1 MQQSDIDINKKIIR
15 MKIFRNDKTS
25 KQVTPNMLGAK
36 YLTAIYIV
44 RHCFFNVD
52 MQLNNY

>member
-1 MQQSDIDINKKIIR
+1 MQQPDIDINKKKIIR

-36 YLTAIYIV
+36 YLS
-44 RHCFFNVD
+44 
-52 MQLNNY
+52 